1 MCVQRGDDSSMKQ
14 GGDVHES
21 ARDRPTELT
30 RTDIGCEKMRLIID
44 GWEGV
49 TDNELT

>member
-1 MCVQRGDDSSMKQ
+1 M
-14 GGDVHES
+14 HES